1 MKKTKINIGVKS
13 VPVFILTLLSLFTL
27 TPLSSFGG
35 DLAEAEGFQTSA
47 DGVSY
52 PYTDT
57 FTTSA
62 YYSPLP
68 CQERYATGSYEADIR
83 LNGRGVR
90 GADGTDVYPGMV
102 AAPKSYPFGTKMY
115 IPGIGI
121 VAVHDRGGAIVD
133 ANGDPNRH
141 DRLDI
146 WMGYGDIG
154 LKRALAWGKRN
165 VDITVYGIN
174 NELSEQISLSGY
186 SEDEKIASCESNDS
200 TETVDIAFTTS
211 SFVEKP
217 KVNVAVVEEPKE
229 VQLPS
234 DGSMPVNLSAGA
246 TGNTVKSLQN
256 ELKKLNY
263 YKVEPTGVYDELTA
277 HALFKFQ
284 QAQGIV
290 TVESETGAGVF
301 GPTTRS
307 RMNEIISLRNYTKLA
322 VAQKSATFTAEKPSD
337 SSPVNVPA
345 ESKQAYIPNTLSFGS
360 KGTEVKKLQEFLK
373 KSGFFKGMVVTD
385 YYGEITKEA
394 VAQFQIANKIIS
406 DKSDKAAGVV
416 GPSTLKK
423 INELS

>member
-1 MKKTKINIGVKS
+1 MKNRKTKINIEI
-13 VPVFILTLLSLFTL
+13 VPVVVLTLLSLFAL
-27 TPLSSFGG
+27 SPLSSFGG

-47 DGVSY
+47 DGISY
-52 PYTDT
+52 PYTQT

-68 CQERYATGSYEADIR
+68 CQQKYATGSYEADIR
-83 LNGRGVR
+83 LNGHGVH

-102 AAPKSYPFGTKMY
+102 AAPKSYPFGTKLY

-133 ANGDPNRH
+133 SNGDPNRH

-146 WMGYGDIG
+146 WMGYGDVG

-174 NELSEQISLSGY
+174 NELSEQISLVGY
-186 SEDEKIASCESNDS
+186 SEEEKIAKCGS
-200 TETVDIAFTTS
+200 TVTTEVPDVTLTTT

-217 KVNVAVVEEPKE
+217 KVEI
-229 VQLPS
+229 QIPS
-234 DGSMPVNLSAGA
+234 DGTMPVNLSSGA
-246 TGNTVKSLQN
+246 TGNTVKALQN

-290 TVESETGAGVF
+290 SAETETGSGVF

-307 RMNEIISLRNYTKLA
+307 RMNEIISLRSYTKLA
-322 VAQKSATFTAEKPSD
+322 IETKKGTNS
-337 SSPVNVPA
+337 NPA
-345 ESKQAYIPNTLSFGS
+345 KIPEEARQAYLTNTLAFGS
-360 KGTEVKKLQEFLK
+360 KGNEVKKLQEFLK
-373 KSGFFKGMVVTD
+373 KSGFFKSLVVTD

-406 DKSDKAAGVV
+406 DKSDKGAGVV
-416 GPSTLKK
+416 GPETLKK

>member
-1 MKKTKINIGVKS
+1 MKKTKINIGVKL
-13 VPVFILTLLSLFTL
+13 VPVFVLTLISLFTL
-27 TPLSSFGG
+27 SPLSSLGG
-35 DLAEAEGFQTSA
+35 DLAEAEGFQVSA

-57 FTTSA
+57 FTISA

-68 CQERYATGSYEADIR
+68 CQQRYATGSYEADIR
-83 LNGRGVR
+83 LNGHGVH

-102 AAPKSYPFGTKMY
+102 AAPKSYPFGTKLY

-121 VAVHDRGGAIVD
+121 VAVHDRGGAIVA

-165 VDITVYGIN
+165 VDVTVYGIN
-174 NELSEQISLSGY
+174 GQLSEQISLAGY
-186 SEDEKIASCESNDS
+186 SEEEAKPQSCETNDATFANS
-200 TETVDIAFTTS
+200 SSVET
-211 SFVEKP
+211 P
-217 KVNVAVVEEPKE
+217 KIDFSVVETQKE
-229 VQLPS
+229 MAIPS
-234 DGSMPVNLSAGA
+234 DGSMPVNLYAGA
-246 TGNTVKSLQN
+246 NGSAVKALQN
-256 ELKKLNY
+256 ELKRLNY
-263 YKVEPTGVYDELTA
+263 YKVEPTGLYDELTA
-277 HALFKFQ
+277 HAVFKFQ

-290 TVESETGAGVF
+290 SSEVETGAGVF
-301 GPTTRS
+301 GPVTRS
-307 RMNEIISLRNYTKLA
+307 RMNGIISLRNYTRLA
-322 VAQKSATFTAEKPSD
+322 I
-337 SSPVNVPA
+337 
-345 ESKQAYIPNTLSFGS
+345 ESKKQSESNSANIPEESKEVYIPNALSLGA
-360 KGTEVKKLQEFLK
+360 KGNDVRKLQEFLK
-373 KSGFFKGMVVTD
+373 KTGFFKSVVVTD

-394 VAQFQIANKIIS
+394 VAQFQIVHKIIS

>member
-35 DLAEAEGFQTSA
+35 DLAEAEGFQASA

-68 CQERYATGSYEADIR
+68 CQQKYALGSYEADIR
-83 LNGRGVR
+83 MNGGGVH

-102 AAPKSYPFGTKMY
+102 AAPKSYPFGTKLY

-146 WMGYGDIG
+146 WMGYGDVG
-154 LKRALAWGKRN
+154 LRRALAWGKRN

-174 NELSEQISLSGY
+174 NELSEKISLAGY
-186 SEDEKIASCESNDS
+186 SESEKIAQCDSNTS
-200 TETVDIAFTTS
+200 TDTTDVAFTTS
-211 SFVEKP
+211 SFVEEP
-217 KVNVAVVEEPKE
+217 KVNVAIVQELKE
-229 VQLPS
+229 VQMPS

-256 ELKKLNY
+256 ELKRLNY

-284 QAQGIV
+284 QSQGIV
-290 TVESETGAGVF
+290 VAESETGAGVF

-307 RMNEIISLRNYTKLA
+307 RMNEIISMRSYTKLA
-322 VAQKSATFTAEKPSD
+322 IESKRQEE
-337 SSPVNVPA
+337 SPAALP
-345 ESKQAYIPNTLSFGS
+345 EETKQAYIPSTLAMGS
-360 KGTEVKKLQEFLK
+360 KGNEVKRLQEFLK

-394 VAQFQIANKIIS
+394 VAQFQIANKIIL